1 MTAEE
6 SKWLFACR
14 SVQIPNQTTSKG
26 GCDDDDDV
34 NDNRDDE
41 LRNCI
46 LLGRNA
52 LLLLH
57 HTHSNTAKGR
67 TNVQTE
73 QKCYILNSRE
83 MKTLRQSYLK
93 GARTTQ
99 NTQHCRNHNFQSLF
113 CLFSLKLRTSALKGF
128 SDFFYLLIH
137 MKRAIRLLQI
147 S

>member
-1 MTAEE
+1 MVTEE

-14 SVQIPNQTTSKG
+14 SVQIPNQTTSEG

-57 HTHSNTAKGR
+57 HTLTAIQQKD
-67 TNVQTE
+67 VQTY
-73 QKCYILNSRE
+73 K
-83 MKTLRQSYLK
+83 
-93 GARTTQ
+93 Q
-99 NTQHCRNHNFQSLF
+99 NRIVIF
-113 CLFSLKLRTSALKGF
+113 
-128 SDFFYLLIH
+128 
-137 MKRAIRLLQI
+137 
-147 S
+147 